1 MKNNKIKYPKNQKPL
16 LTQYDENDIPRFLI
30 TRNQVNEYILYSID
44 NNGKLI
50 KIKQANE
57 PTKFDNI
64 IKKGWLNIS
73 GHKDYRR
80 ELYRKEKGRY
90 DVTYQSTSKYNKESK
105 YLGSHQASA
114 KEISDMLAKSKR
126 WMCSYT

>member
-64 IKKGWLNIS
+64 IKKG
-73 GHKDYRR
+73 
-80 ELYRKEKGRY
+80 
-90 DVTYQSTSKYNKESK
+90 
-105 YLGSHQASA
+105 
-114 KEISDMLAKSKR
+114 
-126 WMCSYT
+126 